1 MERQALGDVDGDRED
16 AGKRVSHG
24 HSAHCLPHQSPAH
37 HKILPLSRP
46 PDRVG
51 GLGGLPKGDCPATS
65 PRLWEQKTALGG
77 LTWGLCCILDLG
89 ASSTVVWML
98 RGPVSSLILP
108 GQWESHSDKAGSLW
122 KGRLLRHRAGGPRRW
137 LWQLIYKGGSAVGP
151 AGRSGLGQVL
161 SLWGSRLSGG
171 CSPRRRPGRSLPTH
185 SRGYSAPSL
194 LILQLILSLNPFI
207 LITSFILCQLLDF
220 SPV

>member
-1 MERQALGDVDGDRED
+1 MRTKSDQRSPDKAAAGTCCLPDAPTVPTACVGGTPATGTRGQGKLMERQALGDIDGDMED

-24 HSAHCLPHQSPAH
+24 RSAHCLPHQSPAH
-37 HKILPLSRP
+37 RKILPLSRP
-46 PDRVG
+46 PDSVG

-89 ASSTVVWML
+89 ASSMVVWTL

-122 KGRLLRHRAGGPRRW
+122 KGLLLRRKAGGARR
-137 LWQLIYKGGSAVGP
+137 
-151 AGRSGLGQVL
+151 
-161 SLWGSRLSGG
+161 
-171 CSPRRRPGRSLPTH
+171 
-185 SRGYSAPSL
+185 
-194 LILQLILSLNPFI
+194 
-207 LITSFILCQLLDF
+207 
-220 SPV
+220 